1 MKNIMLVVGIIFI
14 SLTTFAQKN
23 KPKDLLDKVS
33 NKMKNYNNVYITFKY
48 ILDNTSEKIHQVTQ
62 GNTTIKG
69 ELYNV
74 NFLGTTMI
82 FDGKKIYTI
91 IPEDEEVNISDNE
104 PEDDTTITPSKFYT
118 FYQNG
123 YTFKWDK
130 LKRYKGKK
138 IQYIKLIPNHKV
150 KDSDV
155 KKILIGIDLKTT
167 LIYKVIEYGKNGT
180 STTLLINSIK
190 PNQTISDKLFIF
202 DQKKYENK
210 GYTINQAE

>member
-1 MKNIMLVVGIIFI
+1 MKNSLVVVSIVLI
-14 SLTTFAQKN
+14 SLTTFAQKSQ
-23 KPKDLLDKVS
+23 PKDLLNKAS

-48 ILDNTSEKIHQVTQ
+48 ILDNTSEKIHQITQ
-62 GNTTIKG
+62 GNATIKG

-123 YTFKWDK
+123 YSFKWDR
-130 LKRYKGKK
+130 LKRHNGKK
-138 IQYIKLIPNHKV
+138 IQYIKLIPSRKV
-150 KDSDV
+150 KDNDV

-180 STTLLINSIK
+180 LTTLLIKSIK

-210 GYTINQAE
+210 DYTINQAE